1 MKQKRVIIP
10 LFIILFMIILNVI
23 AWNSTTFSDF
33 YVAKIFPLIMTPF
46 SFLTG
51 LFPFSIGEFLIK
63 LGIIVL
69 IAGILL
75 FIILM
80 LAKKNS
86 RRKILSFYGVAALWI
101 ATYIFSTLTTNFFIL
116 YHCTRF
122 SDKYFQESEHNDE
135 QLIELYNLLVKN
147 ANELSDDVERD
158 ENGFFVLSDKL
169 SPNAK
174 ASLKNISDEYPLLSG
189 YYPDAKAISSDYFMS
204 QNSLLGIYFPFS
216 LEANYNP
223 AIYDINLPY
232 TVSHE
237 FAHLKGFIQE
247 DEAGF
252 IAYIACINSDSDDFR
267 YSACINAL
275 EYVYNEMCRSGIDI
289 YGEDINRIYESVD
302 RDLFK
307 YIPEEYWEE
316 NEEKEIISTETVE
329 VISDFTIDTSL
340 KLNGVDDGAKSYDRM
355 VNLLLDYYFP
365 AE

>member
-23 AWNSTTFSDF
+23 AWNSTAFSDF

-51 LFPFSIGEFLIK
+51 LFPFSVGEFLIK

-69 IAGILL
+69 ITGILL

-147 ANELSDDVERD
+147 ANEQTKAYIKEELKYDVAVK
-158 ENGFFVLSDKL
+158 FIIA
-169 SPNAK
+169 NAK
-174 ASLKNISDEYPLLSG
+174 
-189 YYPDAKAISSDYFMS
+189 
-204 QNSLLGIYFPFS
+204 
-216 LEANYNP
+216 
-223 AIYDINLPY
+223 
-232 TVSHE
+232 
-237 FAHLKGFIQE
+237 
-247 DEAGF
+247 
-252 IAYIACINSDSDDFR
+252 
-267 YSACINAL
+267 
-275 EYVYNEMCRSGIDI
+275 
-289 YGEDINRIYESVD
+289 
-302 RDLFK
+302 
-307 YIPEEYWEE
+307 
-316 NEEKEIISTETVE
+316 
-329 VISDFTIDTSL
+329 
-340 KLNGVDDGAKSYDRM
+340 
-355 VNLLLDYYFP
+355 
-365 AE
+365 